1 MDENRHELR
10 PEERHEHAD
19 VNIWAI
25 GRFGIALAFIC
36 VMAMGILYGLFR
48 YFSSQHGGPVPE
60 TRIDA
65 RHKPPA
71 PYLQEKPVTDLK
83 EMRAAEDH
91 LVNSYGWI
99 DQSQGIVRVP
109 VSRAI
114 DLLAQKGLPVREAM
128 PAPSNVTVPTES
140 SLGMKV
146 QQPGGPLGEGPG
158 AGGQEPGASG
168 QKGHG
173 N

>member
-19 VNIWAI
+19 VNVWAV
-25 GRFGIALAFIC
+25 GRFAIALAVLC
-36 VMAMGILYGLFR
+36 VVAMGLLFGLFR

-83 EMRAAEDH
+83 EMRTAEDH
-91 LVNSYGWI
+91 LLNSYGWV
-99 DQSQGIVRVP
+99 DQSHGIVRVP
-109 VSRAI
+109 IARAI
-114 DLLAQKGLPVREAM
+114 DLLAQKGLPVRQAM

-140 SLGMKV
+140 SLGMKL
-146 QQPGGPLGEGPG
+146 QQPGGPLNQGSGI
-158 AGGQEPGASG
+158 GGQGSG
-168 QKGHG
+168 KTGG
-173 N
+173 NGQGN